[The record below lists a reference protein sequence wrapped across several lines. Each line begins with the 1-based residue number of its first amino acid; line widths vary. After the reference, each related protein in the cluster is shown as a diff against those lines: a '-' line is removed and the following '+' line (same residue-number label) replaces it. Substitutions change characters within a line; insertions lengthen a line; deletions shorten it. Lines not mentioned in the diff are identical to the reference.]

1 MVPELLYRP
10 FTRPRNPADEHLHT
24 IRKASFSLR
33 SGRPLAGRPCFA
45 PESGCG
51 TPLDRLEPLRHFAER
66 SLFRL
71 EGFRFEGGYFLCFEG
86 PGLWKFPNF
95 NFGHLSA
102 VSGTCELNDVRKPPN
117 TQTYASIPAARISL
131 LTSFRTWGPLYFHL
145 LMRRN
150 PT

>member
-1 MVPELLYRP
+1 MAARLQEDLAL
-10 FTRPRNPADEHLHT
+10 HLS
-24 IRKASFSLR
+24 R
-33 SGRPLAGRPCFA
+33 
-45 PESGCG
+45 GCG

-102 VSGTCELNDVRKPPN
+102 VSGTCELNDVRN
-117 TQTYASIPAARISL
+117 RQYADLCFNSSGPYISL
-131 LTSFRTWGPLYFHL
+131 DIFQNVGAFVLPPAHEEEPNINFLRLDSQFYS
-145 LMRRN
+145 
-150 PT
+150 